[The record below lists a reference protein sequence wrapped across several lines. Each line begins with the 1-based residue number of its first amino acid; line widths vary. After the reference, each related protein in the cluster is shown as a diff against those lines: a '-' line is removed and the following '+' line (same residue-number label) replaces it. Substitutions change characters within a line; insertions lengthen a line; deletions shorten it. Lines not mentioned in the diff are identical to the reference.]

1 MLRRFWSLLS
11 YFRSG
16 QTPECGILCFWCG
29 AGSGEVENTQ
39 AVTRGGARLAFLRYP
54 LRAITTFTQGT
65 PGFVLIPTGS
75 PPGIFSC
82 LQTLLHHSPEQFL
95 YVVLDGLPLSTILIP
110 ALWREGVGCLG
121 CPPQPVASG
130 VKVRDVVF

>member
-16 QTPECGILCFWCG
+16 QTPECGILCFWGG

-39 AVTRGGARLAFLRYP
+39 AITHGGACLAFLGYASAYYYH
-54 LRAITTFTQGT
+54 LYS
-65 PGFVLIPTGS
+65 GFVLIPTGS

-82 LQTLLHHSPEQFL
+82 LQTLLHHSLEQFL
-95 YVVLDGLPLSTILIP
+95 YVVLDGLPVSTILIP
-110 ALWREGVGCLG
+110 ALWREGLGCLG